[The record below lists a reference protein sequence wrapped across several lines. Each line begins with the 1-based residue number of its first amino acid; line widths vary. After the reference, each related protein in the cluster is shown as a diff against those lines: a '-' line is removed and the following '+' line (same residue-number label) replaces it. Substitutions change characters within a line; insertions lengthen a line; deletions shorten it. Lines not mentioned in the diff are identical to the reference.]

1 MDFEV
6 VRSEIVYHGHVF
18 DVRQDQLRL
27 PDGNLATID
36 VVDHRGAVTMI
47 PVDGLGQIWFIR
59 QYRHAIQRQLL
70 ELPAG
75 AAEIGEAPLISAQ
88 RELREEIGMA
98 AGNLEE
104 IGSFYLAPGYSSE
117 FMHIFLAT
125 DLQVAPLPADAG
137 RIPENRKNLC
147 QAGASPGRDWKA
159 RRLKISYR
167 TVLVQ
172 TISGSSWIDLIRP
185 YVRGKPGRVAPGR
198 RLRRWAGRRPAPW
211 LSIVFSLTTA
221 WLSYSRFPHTSHTQ
235 AGKLGTVISS
245 SLSQVK

>member
-27 PDGNLATID
+27 PDGNLAKID

-47 PVDGLGQIWFIR
+47 PVDSQGQIWFIR
-59 QYRHAIQRQLL
+59 QYRHAIRRQLL

-75 AAEIGEAPLISAQ
+75 AAEIGEAPLTSAQ

-117 FMHIFLAT
+117 FMHVFLAT
-125 DLQVAPLPADAG
+125 DLQVAPLPADAD
-137 RIPENRKNLC
+137 EY
-147 QAGASPGRDWKA
+147 
-159 RRLKISYR
+159 LKIEK
-167 TVLVQ
+167 
-172 TISGSSWIDLIRP
+172 ISARQALHLAETGKLEDSKSLIALFWSRP
-185 YVRGKPGRVAPGR
+185 YLA
-198 RLRRWAGRRPAPW
+198 
-211 LSIVFSLTTA
+211 
-221 WLSYSRFPHTSHTQ
+221 RF
-235 AGKLGTVISS
+235 GLI
-245 SLSQVK
+245 